1 MINKKNLLS
10 IRLHDSVVKTDTY
23 IETHFD
29 TNKLFRPITLTL
41 LYTDNSKYAIS
52 NTRVSYCKLN
62 IEKLIDDYKT
72 KHNIEKYSK
81 EDQKATD
88 LIYNIYYPSG
98 TDLEKQNNK
107 LWNHKNF
114 PKPLDYYNSFD
125 NNDGFFAIDYT
136 AEAFEND
143 VDSTYILSDFLNRNF
158 NNYDEYFVFFT
169 KYLFSFINFFEDED
183 IKKLEFNHLYS
194 FKEINDLAQKYHPII
209 INFIIEKQS
218 DIKEIIDYS
227 YNYDTYNNELQRFS
241 AYRLV
246 NHKKYDYFSSNIKQ
260 IGLSYDVS
268 LDNNKK
274 VHNMTCE
281 QLLKEFDNWHIR
293 PIYTNEIVAS
303 NIFGYFYYMTYTILK
318 NYYYN
323 IKKCKNCSKYYI
335 VENSSKQLYCD
346 NLYNENQTCR
356 DIGNQLAQLKKQ
368 QDDLVYG
375 KYRKIYAKKA
385 MLVKRNPDIESYKI
399 DYENWKKEAQEYRD
413 KLKKEKIT
421 NEEFEKW
428 LDTNK

>member
-303 NIFGYFYYMTYTILK
+303 NIFGYFYLYINVRNKYIHWNFHEPLK
-318 NYYYN
+318 Y
-323 IKKCKNCSKYYI
+323 
-335 VENSSKQLYCD
+335 L
-346 NLYNENQTCR
+346 
-356 DIGNQLAQLKKQ
+356 
-368 QDDLVYG
+368 
-375 KYRKIYAKKA
+375 
-385 MLVKRNPDIESYKI
+385 
-399 DYENWKKEAQEYRD
+399 
-413 KLKKEKIT
+413 
-421 NEEFEKW
+421 
-428 LDTNK
+428 

>member
-1 MINKKNLLS
+1 
-10 IRLHDSVVKTDTY
+10 
-23 IETHFD
+23 
-29 TNKLFRPITLTL
+29 
-41 LYTDNSKYAIS
+41 
-52 NTRVSYCKLN
+52 
-62 IEKLIDDYKT
+62 
-72 KHNIEKYSK
+72 
-81 EDQKATD
+81 
-88 LIYNIYYPSG
+88 
-98 TDLEKQNNK
+98 
-107 LWNHKNF
+107 
-114 PKPLDYYNSFD
+114 
-125 NNDGFFAIDYT
+125 
-136 AEAFEND
+136 
-143 VDSTYILSDFLNRNF
+143 
-158 NNYDEYFVFFT
+158 
-169 KYLFSFINFFEDED
+169 
-183 IKKLEFNHLYS
+183 
-194 FKEINDLAQKYHPII
+194 
-209 INFIIEKQS
+209 
-218 DIKEIIDYS
+218 
-227 YNYDTYNNELQRFS
+227 
-241 AYRLV
+241 
-246 NHKKYDYFSSNIKQ
+246 
-260 IGLSYDVS
+260 
-268 LDNNKK
+268 
-274 VHNMTCE
+274 MTCE